1 MYTEVLELMLEDG
14 VINEKELKWL
24 EVYRRQQGITKDEA
38 AAVEARIRAD
48 MLLAV
53 RQKDRTNAPAPLA
66 A

>member
-1 MYTEVLELMLEDG
+1 MLEDG
-14 VINEKELKWL
+14 VISEKELKWL